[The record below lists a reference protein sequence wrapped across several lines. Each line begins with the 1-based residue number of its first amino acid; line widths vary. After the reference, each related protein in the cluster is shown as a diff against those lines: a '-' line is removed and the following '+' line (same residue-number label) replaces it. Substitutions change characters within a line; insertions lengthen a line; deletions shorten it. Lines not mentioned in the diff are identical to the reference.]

1 MIKYAIDIDGTI
13 CNNTWGDYQ
22 KAQPNLKRIEYINKL
37 YDSGNIIKMFTARGS
52 VTKKDWYEFT
62 YNQLKS
68 WGLKFNELILGKP
81 DADIFI
87 DDKACHDSFWLW
99 EEQDHNLSES
109 ISLAASFFERTA
121 VSFSHLSRDYN
132 LLEKINTLGN
142 KLANVISVGGKI
154 IFAGNGGSFA
164 DSQHIAAEFI
174 SKLNVDRNPLPSI
187 ALGTNS
193 SNLTAIGNDYGY
205 EFVFSRE
212 FEAIANKSDF
222 LVAITTSG
230 ESLNIL
236 NLQKKAMSLGIE
248 SALLTGPN
256 KNSTASKLSDL
267 VINTS
272 NEFTDTASIQQMHIA
287 IGHFLCDIAQKEFI

>member
-1 MIKYAIDIDGTI
+1 MTKYAIDIDGTI
-13 CNNTWGDYQ
+13 CNNTWGDYH

-62 YNQLKS
+62 NNQLKN

-81 DADIFI
+81 DADVFI

-99 EEQDHNLSES
+99 DQQDHNFSES
-109 ISLAASFFERTA
+109 LASVSLFFERTA
-121 VSFSHLSRDYN
+121 VSFSHLSKDYDV
-132 LLEKINTLGN
+132 LQKINTLGN
-142 KLANVISVGGKI
+142 KLAKVLSAGGKI

-174 SKLNVDRNPLPSI
+174 SKLNVDRNPLASI

-212 FEAIANKSDF
+212 FEAIANKQDF
-222 LVAITTSG
+222 LIVITTSG

-236 NLQKKAMSLGIE
+236 NLQKKA
-248 SALLTGPN
+248 
-256 KNSTASKLSDL
+256 NS
-267 VINTS
+267 
-272 NEFTDTASIQQMHIA
+272 
-287 IGHFLCDIAQKEFI
+287 